1 MAIVSEDQANKLAS
15 ATLGSA
21 KWTQW
26 VMAVVNMKMGEE
38 HVGSG

>member
-15 ATLGSA
+15 AILGSA

-26 VMAVVNMKMGEE
+26 VMAVVNMKMEDE
-38 HVGSG
+38 RVGSG